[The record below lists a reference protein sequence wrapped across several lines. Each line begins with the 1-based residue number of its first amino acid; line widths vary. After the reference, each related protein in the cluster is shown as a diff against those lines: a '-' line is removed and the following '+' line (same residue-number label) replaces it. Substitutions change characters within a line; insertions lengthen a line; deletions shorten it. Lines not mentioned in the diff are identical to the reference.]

1 MDKLRVAV
9 IGAGGMGAGHVRTIM
24 DHPRAELAIACD
36 VNPAVLEPLA
46 AQGLATCADWQE
58 ALLGGCG
65 QPQGEVDAAVITL
78 PHHLYPE
85 VVNTAL
91 ARGIHV
97 LKEKPFARDLEDAR
111 LMREAAEQSDAIL
124 MVAGQGKYSAGYQR
138 GKQIVDTGCLG
149 NVFLSRAIITY
160 RWGGA
165 ITNTWS
171 WRGQRELSGGTAIID
186 SGWHILDVLTWLHGM
201 PETVY
206 CTTGKGNALPG
217 DYDVDDRALLTLEYA
232 DGSIAGVVCCF
243 ICLPGARQVY
253 LHGTEGSLDITDT
266 CVRLHKG
273 NQSDAEIIQFGP
285 EPNLLAPQF
294 EHFLHLIDSKASPIE
309 GAREA
314 YDIQRIIDAAYR
326 SAESKVPEKLRD

>member
-1 MDKLRVAV
+1 
-9 IGAGGMGAGHVRTIM
+9 MGAGHVRTVQ
-24 DHPRAELAIACD
+24 DHPRADLVLACD
-36 VNPAVLEPLA
+36 ANPAALEPLA
-46 AQGLATCADWQE
+46 AQGTATCTDWRE
-58 ALLGGCG
+58 ALPEG
-65 QPQGEVDAAVITL
+65 QVDAAVITL

-97 LKEKPFARDLEDAR
+97 LKEKPFARDLDDAR
-111 LMREAAEQSDAIL
+111 QMRDAAEKARAIL

-138 GKQIVDTGCLG
+138 AKQIVDSGVLG
-149 NVFLSRAIITY
+149 KVFLSRAIITY

-165 ITNTWS
+165 INNNWS
-171 WRGQRELSGGTAIID
+171 WRGRRELSGGTAVID
-186 SGWHILDVLTWLHGM
+186 SGWHILDLLTWLHGM

-206 CTTGKGNALPG
+206 CTTGQGNAFPG

-243 ICLPGARQVY
+243 ICLPSARQVF
-253 LHGTEGSLDITDT
+253 LHGTEASLDITDT

-273 NQSDAEIIQFGP
+273 NQTDTEVIQLAP
-285 EPNLLAPQF
+285 ETNLLAPQF
-294 EHFLHLIDSKASPIE
+294 EHFLHLIDTGASPVE

-326 SAESKVPEKLRD
+326 SAQSKRPQRLGE